1 MTTSRYV
8 KKEIKEELKEIKI
21 CFYCN
26 RKVRHRTEKDE
37 KRKFYVNA
45 IEYDHL
51 RPFSK
56 GGKTDIANMRV
67 ACAKCNRR
75 KHNKSAFQ
83 FEKKTFGRPR
93 CQQIVGNNYERCV
106 FFVKKGNKKFCEKH
120 SKTTAKNTMENQFQ
134 KESLWFRDFFGTPPP
149 SASAT
154 CGL

>member
-1 MTTSRYV
+1 MSSRYV
-8 KKEIKEELKEIKI
+8 KKEIKEELKVTNI

-93 CQQIVGNNYERCV
+93 CQQIIGNNYERCN

-120 SKTTAKNTMENQFQ
+120 SKTTKTPENNHFE
-134 KESLWFRDFFGTPPP
+134 KESIWFCNFFGGGTS
-149 SASAT
+149 SASTA